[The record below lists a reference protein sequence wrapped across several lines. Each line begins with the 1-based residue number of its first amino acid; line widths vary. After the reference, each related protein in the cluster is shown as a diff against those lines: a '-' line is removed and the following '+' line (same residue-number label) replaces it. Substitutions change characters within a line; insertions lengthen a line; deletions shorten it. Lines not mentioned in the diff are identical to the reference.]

1 MRLDADVIAGP
12 PAAEGAFELRARCRV
27 ADGEVLAVLGPNGA
41 GKSTLLRALAGLL
54 PLREGRIELVSHEED
69 TDDGERV
76 VLDSPQDGVF
86 VPPERR
92 GIGVVF
98 QDHRLFP
105 HLSVRDNVAY
115 AARVAGADRRRAR
128 AGADTWLAR
137 LGLEPLAGRRPGLLS
152 GGQAQRVALARALA
166 SDPRLLLL
174 DEPMAALDARTRIEV
189 RAELRRH
196 LPTYGGPTLLVTHD
210 PVDALVLADRVLV
223 LEGGRVV
230 QEGAPAEVA
239 RRPATEY
246 VARLVGLNLYGGT
259 LDDPARGRVLLAGG
273 GVLEA
278 TAAPDADMPAPAG
291 LRRGSGVLV
300 AVPPSAV
307 AVHPD
312 RPGSGSPRNVW
323 PARVTGMEQLADRVR
338 VALDGAPPVLAD
350 ITAAALA
357 ELRLEPGAR
366 VWVSVKATEVAAY
379 PAPQETQRETQ
390 RETQQETQRQPGTG
404 GRPAP

>member
-1 MRLDADVIAGP
+1 VRLVADVVTGPGAAG
-12 PAAEGAFELRARCRV
+12 GFELRAACGV

-54 PLREGRIELVSHEED
+54 PLRAGRIELTAGD
-69 TDDGERV
+69 GAADDARM
-76 VLDSPQDGVF
+76 VLDDPRDGVF

-92 GIGVVF
+92 GVGVVF

-115 AARVAGADRRRAR
+115 AARVAGTDRRRAR
-128 AGADTWLAR
+128 AGADAWLAR
-137 LGLEPLAGRRPGLLS
+137 LGLEALAGRRPGQLS

-166 SDPRLLLL
+166 SNPRLLLL

-223 LEGGRVV
+223 LEAGRVV
-230 QEGAPAEVA
+230 QEGPPAEVA
-239 RRPATEY
+239 RRPATAY
-246 VARLVGLNLYGGT
+246 VARLVGLNLYAGS
-259 LDDPARGRVLLAGG
+259 LADPARGEVLLDAG

-278 TAAPDADMPAPAG
+278 AAAPDAGMPAPSA
-291 LRRGSGVLV
+291 LRPGSGVLV

-307 AVHPD
+307 ALHPA

-323 PARVTGMEQLADRVR
+323 PATVTGLEQLADRVR

-357 ELRLEPGAR
+357 ELRLEPGTR

-379 PAPQETQRETQ
+379 PAPPAQPTDQPTQ
-390 RETQQETQRQPGTG
+390 
-404 GRPAP
+404 

>member
-1 MRLDADVIAGP
+1 M
-12 PAAEGAFELRARCRV
+12 
-27 ADGEVLAVLGPNGA
+27 
-41 GKSTLLRALAGLL
+41 
-54 PLREGRIELVSHEED
+54 
-69 TDDGERV
+69 
-76 VLDSPQDGVF
+76 
-86 VPPERR
+86 PPERR
-92 GIGVVF
+92 GVGVVF

-115 AARVAGADRRRAR
+115 AARSRGAPAPCPRRGRR
-128 AGADTWLAR
+128 WLAR
-137 LGLEPLAGRRPGLLS
+137 LGLEALAGRRPGQLS

-210 PVDALVLADRVLV
+210 PRRRARAR
-223 LEGGRVV
+223 RPRARAR
-230 QEGAPAEVA
+230 GAAGWSRRARRPTSPA
-239 RRPATEY
+239 RPATEY
-246 VARLVGLNLYGGT
+246 VARLVGLNLYAGT
-259 LDDPARGRVLLAGG
+259 LADPARGQVLLDAG

-278 TAAPDADMPAPAG
+278 TAAPDAGMPAPSG
-291 LRRGSGVLV
+291 LRRGAGVLV

-307 AVHPD
+307 ALHPD

-323 PARVTGMEQLADRVR
+323 PARVTGLEQLADRVR

-357 ELRLEPGAR
+357 ELRLEPGVQ

-379 PAPQETQRETQ
+379 PAPPARETSA
-390 RETQQETQRQPGTG
+390 
-404 GRPAP
+404 RPAP